1 MRWLAAVGGEMAA
14 GEGRHRRASM
24 VRERGK
30 EEEEMEK
37 KRKREKGERLVMG
50 RRNGEE
56 KEGGKRERLVKRK
69 EGFRVLFF

>member
-1 MRWLAAVGGEMAA
+1 MAA

-37 KRKREKGERLVMG
+37 KRKREKGEPAGDGKKKWRRKG
-50 RRNGEE
+50 RGKKGAVSEE
-56 KEGGKRERLVKRK
+56 RR
-69 EGFRVLFF
+69 GFLGFVIYIYIFNNI

>member
-1 MRWLAAVGGEMAA
+1 MAA

-69 EGFRVLFF
+69 EGFRANKSLP